1 MCCKVII
8 KALADTSL
16 MSHNYH
22 FFFVVRT
29 FKIYSLSNFQVY
41 NIALLAIIT
50 ELYIRSS
57 ELIHLKTGSLHP
69 LTKVYT
75 IIHTPPPL
83 PSQTLASPI
92 LLSFCEFNFLP
103 IIQVSAFVFLCL
115 TCFT

>member
-83 PSQTLASPI
+83 PAKPWQAPFYSLFVSLTFY
-92 LLSFCEFNFLP
+92 LLYR
-103 IIQVSAFVFLCL
+103 
-115 TCFT
+115 